1 MVKYVIISPVRN
13 EEDFVIQTIE
23 SVVNQSVR
31 PCEWIIVNDG
41 STDATQEIVEKYVAK
56 HDWIKLINLEN
67 RGFYY
72 PGTGVI
78 SVVKQGFENIS
89 INDWDFLVKLD
100 CDITIEKTYFES
112 LLKEF
117 EENPRLGIA
126 SGAIY
131 LVDKNGG
138 KETREKSQPDHPW
151 GASKIYRRKCF
162 EQIDGWKPIPGWDL
176 ADVLS
181 AQMNNW
187 ETQCFNDY
195 KIFHYRLTGVR
206 RAGLTN
212 GRFLLGR
219 FQYRYGYGIVY
230 TLLKS
235 FYHLTE
241 RPVIIGGIS
250 IFLGY
255 IYAAITREDKLF
267 EKDMRIFLRKKQR
280 KFLKEKFTGKHQDIG

>member
-1 MVKYVIISPVRN
+1 MVNYVIISPVRN
-13 EEDFVIQTIE
+13 EEEFVGRTIE
-23 SVVNQSVR
+23 SVVNQSIK
-31 PCEWIIVNDG
+31 PSEWIIVNDG
-41 STDATQEIVEKYVAK
+41 STDATQKIVEDYIEKY
-56 HDWIKLINLEN
+56 DWIKLINLKD

-72 PGTGVI
+72 PGTGVVN
-78 SVVKQGFENIS
+78 VVKQGFNNIS
-89 INDWDFLVKLD
+89 FSDWDFVVKLD
-100 CDITIEKTYFES
+100 CDITIESTYFES
-112 LLKEF
+112 LLEEF
-117 EENPRLGIA
+117 EGNPRLGIA

-131 LVDKNGG
+131 LVDDNGG

-151 GASKIYRRKCF
+151 GASKIYRRQCF

-187 ETQCFNDY
+187 ETQCFNEY

-219 FQYRYGYGIVY
+219 FQYRYGYGPLY

-235 FYHLTE
+235 IFHLNE
-241 RPVIIGGIS
+241 RPMVIGGIS
-250 IFLGY
+250 IFIGY
-255 IYAAITREDKLF
+255 TYAFITREKRLF

-280 KFLKEKFTGKHQDIG
+280 KYLKEKIFGNR